1 MTAAPPSVLER
12 LRELGTAR
20 YDDAPSVVQD
30 LLCSV
35 YGVQELVRRRGWAGP
50 ARRRMAR
57 IEALHWEP
65 ALAEAEV
72 EWRLRRILDLARRL
86 PGYAEAPPPDASA
99 RAELERWPPLTK
111 EQIRRDPDAFLARPP
126 GRSDIPSLSSGTSGK
141 PLQVW
146 RPRST
151 FRELFLSGDV
161 FKSWY
166 GLRPDARR
174 ASFTG
179 KVVVPTSS
187 RRVWRLNLP
196 GKQVALS
203 QYHLRPACTQAYAAV
218 LRRWRPRILDG
229 YASNLVE
236 LARLCDEAGIST
248 HVPLVV
254 TTSELLSP
262 GGRALLERV
271 FRGRV
276 ADKYGSSE
284 NGALAIECP
293 AGSRHVFVNVGLIE
307 AVDDRGRRLP
317 PGEPGR
323 LLLTTLANDLMPLVR
338 YEVGDVGAVDLGGCR
353 CGRTS
358 PILTDL
364 LGREDDVVVTKDGSR
379 LALFAYNLLRGVDGV
394 VAMQVVQQTASSFL
408 VRARLT
414 RDDGAAGETFEDA
427 ILVAF
432 DRLMGADPD
441 RLVTFA
447 YHEEIERTPGGK
459 IRNVIRAF

>member
-1 MTAAPPSVLER
+1 MTAAPSVLER

-20 YDDAPSVVQD
+20 YDEAPAIVQD

-35 YGVQELVRRRGWAGP
+35 YGVQELVRRRGWPGP
-50 ARRRMAR
+50 ARRRMAE
-57 IEALHWEP
+57 IEALHWQP

-72 EWRLRRILDLARRL
+72 ERRLRRILEVARRL
-86 PGYAEAPPPDASA
+86 PGYASAPSPVASA
-99 RAELERWPPLTK
+99 RDELERWPVLQK
-111 EQIRRDPDAFLARPP
+111 EQIRRDPKAFLSRTP

-141 PLQVW
+141 PLKVW
-146 RPRST
+146 RPRAT

-161 FKSWY
+161 FKGWH

-187 RRVWRLNLP
+187 SRVWRLNLP
-196 GKQVALS
+196 GKQLALS
-203 QYHLRPACTQAYAAV
+203 QYHLRPACTETYAAV
-218 LRRWRPRILDG
+218 LRRWRPQILDG
-229 YASNLVE
+229 YTSSLVE
-236 LARLCDEAGIST
+236 LARLFHAAGIT
-248 HVPLVV
+248 LRVPLIV

-262 GGRALLERV
+262 GGRALLEEV

-293 AGSRHVFVNVGLIE
+293 AGSRHVFVNVGMIE
-307 AVDDRGRRLP
+307 AVDDRDRPVP

-338 YEVGDVGAVDLGGCR
+338 YEVGDVGSVDYGGCE
-353 CGRTS
+353 CGRSS
-358 PILTDL
+358 PILRDL
-364 LGREDDVVVTKDGSR
+364 LGREDDVVVAKDGSR

-394 VAMQVVQQTASSFL
+394 VAMQVVQQAPNSFL
-408 VRARLT
+408 VRARLAQ
-414 RDDGAAGETFEDA
+414 DDESATKAYENT
-427 ILVAF
+427 ILAAF
-432 DRLMGADPD
+432 DRLIGSDPE
-441 RLVTFA
+441 RVVTFA
-447 YHEEIERTPGGK
+447 YEEEIERTPGGK